1 MSGVGCYIRPSVFS
15 GRERARMAAHHDV
28 DNVPLWTW
36 VAPVA
41 AAVLLGLK
49 LTHVIPADNGIVLA
63 LAAVLLAG
71 AVFAAVHHAEI
82 IALKVGEP
90 FGSIVLAVAI
100 TVIEVALIISILMG
114 ASAGSEF
121 LARDTVFATV
131 MIVLNGI
138 IGMCLIVGGMRH
150 HEQTFQT
157 NAASSAL
164 SVLGTLAT
172 ITLVLPNYTLT
183 TTGPNYNASQLIF
196 VSLSCLVLYGVF
208 LFVQTIRHRDYFLA
222 DESEEL
228 PLHDTPNS
236 RTTTL
241 SVALLLVSLVS
252 VVLLAKTLSPALE
265 AAIADAGLPKAFLG
279 VVIAALVLMPEGM
292 AAVRAAASNRL
303 QTSLNLAL
311 GSAMATIGL
320 TIPAVSAF
328 ALMSGMTL
336 QLGLGPEEMAL
347 LVLSLFIGTV
357 TLATGRTTILQGTV
371 HLVIFGVFLFLSAV
385 P

>member
-1 MSGVGCYIRPSVFS
+1 
-15 GRERARMAAHHDV
+15 MAAHHDV
-28 DNVPLWTW
+28 DKIPLWTW
-36 VAPVA
+36 AAPIA
-41 AAVLLGLK
+41 AAILLALK
-49 LTHVIPADNGIVLA
+49 FAHVVPADTGIVLA

-71 AVFAAVHHAEI
+71 SVFAAVHHAEI

-90 FGSIVLAVAI
+90 FGSIVLAISI
-100 TVIEVALIISILMG
+100 TVIEVALILSILLG

-138 IGMCLIVGGMRH
+138 IGLCLVVGGMRH

-183 TTGPNYNASQLIF
+183 TQGPNYNPAQLIF
-196 VSLSCLVLYGVF
+196 VSLACLVLYGVF

-222 DESEEL
+222 DISEEL

-236 RTTTL
+236 RTTVL
-241 SVALLLVSLVS
+241 SVAFLLVSLAG

-265 AAIADAGLPKAFLG
+265 TAIAGAGLPQAFLG

-292 AAVRAAASNRL
+292 AAVRAAAANRL

-320 TIPAVSAF
+320 TIPAVSAY

-336 QLGLGPEEMAL
+336 QLGLDPEEMAL

-371 HLVIFGVFLFLSAV
+371 HLVIFGVFIFLSAV

>member
-1 MSGVGCYIRPSVFS
+1 
-15 GRERARMAAHHDV
+15 MAAHDV
-28 DNVPLWTW
+28 DTIPAWAWL
-36 VAPVA
+36 APVA
-41 AAVLLGLK
+41 AAVLLILK
-49 LTHVIPADNGIVLA
+49 FAHVIPPENGVVLA
-63 LAAVLLAG
+63 IAAVLLAG
-71 AVFAAVHHAEI
+71 AVFASVHHAEI

-100 TVIEVALIISILMG
+100 TVIEVALIISILLG

-138 IGMCLIVGGMRH
+138 VGLCLVVGGAKHR
-150 HEQTFQT
+150 EQTFQT
-157 NAASSAL
+157 TAASSAL

-183 TTGPNYNASQLIF
+183 TSGPNYNSSQLMF
-196 VSLSCLVLYGVF
+196 VSLSCLILYGVF

-222 DESEEL
+222 DVSEDL
-228 PLHDTPNS
+228 PLHDTPGS

-241 SVALLLVSLVS
+241 SVLLLLVSLVG

-265 AAIADAGLPKAFLG
+265 AAIAEAGLPKAFLG

-292 AAVRAAASNRL
+292 AAVRAAAANRL

-336 QLGLGPEEMAL
+336 QLGLDPEEMAL

-371 HLVIFGVFLFLSAV
+371 HLVILGIFLFLAAV

>member
-1 MSGVGCYIRPSVFS
+1 
-15 GRERARMAAHHDV
+15 MAAHHDI
-28 DNVPLWTW
+28 DETPTWAW

-41 AAVLLGLK
+41 AAILLALK
-49 LTHVIPADNGIVLA
+49 LSHVVSAESVIVLA
-63 LAAVLLAG
+63 LAGVFLAG

-82 IALKVGEP
+82 IALRVGEP
-90 FGSIVLAVAI
+90 FGSIVLAIAI
-100 TVIEVALIISILMG
+100 TVIEVALIISILTG
-114 ASAGSEF
+114 ASEGSEF

-138 IGMCLIVGGMRH
+138 IGLCLVVGGVRH
-150 HEQTFQT
+150 REQTFQT
-157 NAASSAL
+157 TAASSAL

-183 TTGPNYNASQLIF
+183 TQGPTYNAAQLIF

-222 DESEEL
+222 DVSEDV
-228 PLHDTPNS
+228 PIHDTPS
-236 RTTTL
+236 ARTTAL
-241 SVALLLVSLVS
+241 SMALLLVSLVG

-265 AAIADAGLPKAFLG
+265 AAIASAGLPKAFLG
-279 VVIAALVLMPEGM
+279 VVIAALVLLPEGM
-292 AAVRAAASNRL
+292 AAIRAAAANRL

-328 ALMSGMTL
+328 VLMSGKTL
-336 QLGLGPEEMAL
+336 QLGLDPEEMAL

-371 HLVIFGVFLFLSAV
+371 HLVILGIFLLLAAI

>member
-1 MSGVGCYIRPSVFS
+1 
-15 GRERARMAAHHDV
+15 MASDHNIDELPMWA
-28 DNVPLWTW
+28 WA
-36 VAPVA
+36 APVA
-41 AAVLLGLK
+41 AALLLILK
-49 LTHVIPADNGIVLA
+49 FTHIIPGENALVLA
-63 LAAVLLAG
+63 FAAVLLGG

-82 IALKVGEP
+82 IALRVGEP

-114 ASAGSEF
+114 AKAGSEF
-121 LARDTVFATV
+121 LTRDTVFATV

-138 IGMCLIVGGMRH
+138 IGLCLVVGGVRH
-150 HEQTFQT
+150 REQTFQT
-157 NAASSAL
+157 TAASSAL

-183 TTGPNYNASQLIF
+183 TVGPNYNSSQLMF

-222 DESEEL
+222 DVSEDV
-228 PLHDTPNS
+228 PIHDKPTS
-236 RTTTL
+236 RTAAL
-241 SVALLLVSLVS
+241 SLALLVLALIG
-252 VVLLAKTLSPALE
+252 VVLLAKTLSPVLE
-265 AAIADAGLPKAFLG
+265 AGIADAGLPPAFLG
-279 VVIAALVLMPEGM
+279 VVIAALVLLPEGM
-292 AAVRAAASNRL
+292 AAVRAAAANRL

-320 TIPAVSAF
+320 TVPAVSAF
-328 ALMSGMTL
+328 ALLSGTTL
-336 QLGLGPEEMAL
+336 QLGLDPEEMAL

-371 HLVIFGVFLFLSAV
+371 HLVILGVFLFLAAV